1 MFVTHGAGKRLLQ
14 GERQRFLEGE
24 WPKVRAKIERL
35 GLTLEE
41 LMRRRRV
48 KEER

>member
-1 MFVTHGAGKRLLQ
+1 MFVIDGAGKRLLQ
-14 GERQRFLEGE
+14 GERQRFLDEE
-24 WPKVRAKIERL
+24 WPQIRVTIERL

-41 LMRRRRV
+41 LLRKRRI